1 MPQSESA
8 FSLAREAVIKRLA
21 TQRIL
26 REQILD
32 YYLRCRDQGL
42 DDDPDKAVYEKVK
55 TLTMADLLSFHERE
69 IAKRKYHLLL
79 LGDEADWDMS
89 SLQQRGAIQRVTL
102 KDIFGY

>member
-1 MPQSESA
+1 M
-8 FSLAREAVIKRLA
+8 AREAVLKRLA
-21 TQRIL
+21 TQRTL

-32 YYLRCRDQGL
+32 YYLRCRDKGL
-42 DDDPDKAVYEKVK
+42 TDDPDKAVYEKVK

>member
-1 MPQSESA
+1 M
-8 FSLAREAVIKRLA
+8 
-21 TQRIL
+21 
-26 REQILD
+26 
-32 YYLRCRDQGL
+32 
-42 DDDPDKAVYEKVK
+42 
-55 TLTMADLLSFHERE
+55 TMADLLAFHKRE

>member
-1 MPQSESA
+1 M
-8 FSLAREAVIKRLA
+8 
-21 TQRIL
+21 
-26 REQILD
+26 
-32 YYLRCRDQGL
+32 
-42 DDDPDKAVYEKVK
+42 YEKVK
-55 TLTMADLLSFHERE
+55 TMTMADLLSFHERE